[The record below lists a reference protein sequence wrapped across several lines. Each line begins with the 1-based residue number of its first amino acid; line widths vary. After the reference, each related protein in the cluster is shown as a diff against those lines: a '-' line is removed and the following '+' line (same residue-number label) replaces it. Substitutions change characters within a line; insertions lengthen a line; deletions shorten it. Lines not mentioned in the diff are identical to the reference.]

1 MQTAAAYIMALRRLA
16 DPERAK
22 HSARFF
28 KTGAGEYGEGDK
40 FLGVTVPQNRR
51 LVRQCDSMPMA
62 EVEKLMKSRW
72 HEVRLGACLILV
84 RQYEQADRTRQAQIF
99 DFYLAHSQYVNNWDL
114 VDTSTPNIVGMELLV
129 RQDWS
134 LLEKL
139 AQSKNIWER
148 RMAMLATLAFTVK
161 AGDARPTYVIAEKLQ
176 ADSHDLI
183 QKAVGWMLRE
193 AGKRVS
199 EEALE
204 AWLQQDGRYKTLP
217 RTLLR
222 YAIERLPQTR
232 RKQYLRGEL

>member
-1 MQTAAAYIMALRRLA
+1 MQTATEYITALRQLA

-28 KTGAGEYGEGDK
+28 KTGVGEYGEGDK

-51 LVRQCDSMPMA
+51 LVRQCDRMPMV
-62 EVEKLMKSRW
+62 EVEKLMQSRW

-84 RQYEQADRTRQAQIF
+84 RQYEQADRVRQAKIF
-99 DFYLAHSQYVNNWDL
+99 DFYLAHRQYVNNWDL
-114 VDTSTPNIVGMELLV
+114 VDTSTPNIVGMELVV
-129 RQDWS
+129 RQEWS

-139 AQSKNIWER
+139 AQSENIWER

-204 AWLQQDGRYKTLP
+204 AWLQQSGRYKALP

-222 YAIERLPQTR
+222 YAIERLPQIR
-232 RKQYLRGEL
+232 RKQYLQGEL

>member
-1 MQTAAAYIMALRRLA
+1 MQTATEYITALRRLA

-22 HSARFF
+22 HSVRFF

-51 LVRQCDSMPMA
+51 LVRQCDRMPMV
-62 EVEKLMKSRW
+62 EVEKLMQSRW

-84 RQYEQADRTRQAQIF
+84 RQYEQADRVRQAKIF
-99 DFYLAHSQYVNNWDL
+99 DFYLAHRQYVNNWDL
-114 VDTSTPNIVGMELLV
+114 VDTSTPNIVGMELVV

-134 LLEKL
+134 LLEEL
-139 AQSKNIWER
+139 AQSENIWER
-148 RMAMLATLAFTVK
+148 RIAMLATLAFIVK
-161 AGDARPTYVIAEKLQ
+161 AGDARPTYAIAEKLQ
-176 ADSHDLI
+176 TDSHDLI

-232 RKQYLRGEL
+232 RKQYLQGEL